1 MCFVFRRI
9 RASWHSQDVEFADQE
24 QIHNFLD
31 GFYMSRIGIRMLIG
45 QYLSLREESVGSG
58 YVGLVCQHT
67 SPKEICMAAMEDAK
81 FMCRKR

>member
-1 MCFVFRRI
+1 
-9 RASWHSQDVEFADQE
+9 
-24 QIHNFLD
+24 
-31 GFYMSRIGIRMLIG
+31 MSRIGIRMLIG